1 MQVLESDS
9 LKFVQDLENN
19 NDDCSIFWLHLE
31 DKPIMRVNIQ
41 IQDQL
46 QSIFVSISE
55 IDAKNKSNKLFII

>member
-1 MQVLESDS
+1 MLESDS

-55 IDAKNKSNKLFII
+55 IDAKNKSKKLFII